1 MLNAMG
7 LGFCESG
14 GVRFLLNLSLQGS
27 NLDRSSRSVNQK
39 RKAEAQY
46 AFRALG
52 ACLDACEHNK
62 KFIEDEIG
70 FVELANLLNSSEIDL
85 FEQEFDVI
93 LNLGMTTT
101 ENHLGRPYFNTK
113 LSPNVVAFHCRY
125 RYFRR
130 YVAYFFLKRFGTNH
144 LRTNYLYVEN

>member
-1 MLNAMG
+1 M
-7 LGFCESG
+7 
-14 GVRFLLNLSLQGS
+14 LNLSLQGS

-113 LSPNVVAFHCRY
+113 LSPNVGAVPLSLSLLSTI
-125 RYFRR
+125 RR
-130 YVAYFFLKRFGTNH
+130 ILFLKRFGTNH
-144 LRTNYLYVEN
+144 LRTNYLYIEN